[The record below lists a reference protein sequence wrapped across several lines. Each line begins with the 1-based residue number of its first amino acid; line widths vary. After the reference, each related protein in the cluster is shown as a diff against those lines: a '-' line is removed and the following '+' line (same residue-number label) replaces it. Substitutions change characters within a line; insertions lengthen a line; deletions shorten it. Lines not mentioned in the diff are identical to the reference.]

1 MPSSKPVPPGEP
13 LSSGEPEPPGRPPG
27 GPDRPDRPPR
37 PDRPVPPEA
46 PELIWLRPERTG
58 RGPRPAH
65 SRDSIAAAGIAIADA
80 EGLDAVSMRRVAA
93 ALGAGTMSLY
103 NYVPKK
109 EHLLDLMLDATSA
122 EYRLPPEASGDVRAD
137 LTALAHQQLA
147 IFRRHPWLPALVLA
161 RPGIGPNALR
171 YTDHFLAATAPTG
184 LGGGTR
190 MEAMALFNG
199 FICQFAQYEQTA
211 AAGAKWQAE
220 LAGYLGQAAASG
232 EFPHLA
238 EAFATAGPPADP
250 DRAFDRTLDRVLSAI
265 LAPTAG

>member
-1 MPSSKPVPPGEP
+1 MPSSKPPTTPDQ
-13 LSSGEPEPPGRPPG
+13 PERIERAEQ
-27 GPDRPDRPPR
+27 PDRTELPARPT
-37 PDRPVPPEA
+37 PPEA

-65 SRDSIAAAGIAIADA
+65 SRDSIAAAAIVIADA
-80 EGLDAVSMRRVAA
+80 EGLEAVSMRRVAA

-109 EHLLDLMLDATSA
+109 EHLLDLMLDAATA
-122 EYRLPPEASGDVRAD
+122 EYRLPSEPSGDVRAD
-137 LTALAHQQLA
+137 LAGLAHEQLA
-147 IFRRHPWLPALVLA
+147 LLRRHPWLPALVLA

-171 YTDHFLAATAPTG
+171 YTDHFLAVTAPTG
-184 LGGGTR
+184 LPGGAR

-220 LAGYLGQAAASG
+220 MVGYLTQAAMSG
-232 EFPHLA
+232 AYPHLA
-238 EAFATAGPPADP
+238 QAFATAGPPADP
-250 DRAFDRTLDRVLSAI
+250 DQAFDRTLDRVIHAI
-265 LAPTAG
+265 LAPAAGG

>member
-1 MPSSKPVPPGEP
+1 MPSSKSMPPGDSVPPGTPVPPG
-13 LSSGEPEPPGRPPG
+13 RPA
-27 GPDRPDRPPR
+27 
-37 PDRPVPPEA
+37 PPEA

-65 SRDSIAAAGIAIADA
+65 SRDSIAAAAIGIADT

-109 EHLLDLMLDATSA
+109 EHLLDLMIDAAAA
-122 EYRLPPEASGDVRAD
+122 EYRLPAAPSGDVRAD
-137 LTALAHQQLA
+137 LADLAHQQLG

-161 RPGIGPNALR
+161 RPGLGPNALR

-184 LGGGTR
+184 LGGGDR
-190 MEAMALFNG
+190 LEAMALFNG
-199 FICQFAQYEQTA
+199 FVGQFAQFEQTA

-220 LAGYLGQAAASG
+220 LAGYLGRAAAG
-232 EFPHLA
+232 GAYPHLA
-238 EAFATAGPPADP
+238 AACATTGPPADP
-250 DRAFDRTLDRVLSAI
+250 ERAFERTLDRVISAI
-265 LAPTAG
+265 LAPPG